1 LHLTDMRYTGRCK
14 EERMQVPAADIDG
27 ATDHGYLLGHS
38 TREQRRLAEQG
49 VILQPITER
58 LLRYA
63 GLRRGMRVLDVG
75 CGIGD
80 VACLVAQIVG
90 SDGAVVGVDFAGTVL
105 STARSRAASRGLRW
119 ARFVEADIAQV
130 SLSDLSIQRFDAV
143 VGRLVLMYQADPTT
157 VLRRLA
163 TMVRPGGVLA
173 FLEGIG
179 LPALAW
185 PHRPL
190 YAKCIERLLTTFDRS
205 GAKTDMGLRLHQTF
219 IEAGLPEPEVRLDGM
234 VVAGSDARGF
244 RWLAEV
250 VRSAMPAMERLGIAT
265 AAEIEVD
272 TLADRLVEEAES
284 APGSVC
290 GLALGGAWVRTPA
303 PWVHRATPADTT
315 VLKGSWPPRWP
326 LNSTSSERQG
336 KI

>member
-1 LHLTDMRYTGRCK
+1 MQSQARNFDRTTDY
-14 EERMQVPAADIDG
+14 E
-27 ATDHGYLLGHS
+27 YLLGHS
-38 TREQRRLAEQG
+38 AQEQRRLAEQG
-49 VILQPITER
+49 VILHPITER
-58 LLRYA
+58 LFRDA

-75 CGIGD
+75 CGVGD
-80 VACLVAQIVG
+80 VTCLVAEIVG
-90 SDGAVVGVDFAGTVL
+90 SQGAVEGVDFAGTVL
-105 STARSRAASRGLRW
+105 STARSRAASRGLSW
-119 ARFVEADIAQV
+119 ARFIEADIAQV
-130 SLSDLSIQRFDAV
+130 SLSDLGSERFDAV
-143 VGRLVLMYQADPTT
+143 VGRLVLMYQPDPTA

-163 TMVRPGGVLA
+163 AMVRPGGVLA

-190 YAKCIERLLTTFDRS
+190 YAKTIERLLTAFDRS

-219 IEAGLPEPEVRLDGM
+219 VEAGLSQPDVRLDGM
-234 VVAGSDARGF
+234 VLAGADARGF

-250 VRSAMPAMERLGIAT
+250 VRSATPAMERFGIAT
-265 AAEIEVD
+265 AGEIDVD
-272 TLADRLVEEAES
+272 TLADRLTREAAT

-303 PWVHRATPADTT
+303 LRARRATPATAT

-326 LNSTSSERQG
+326 SHNNPSER
-336 KI
+336 